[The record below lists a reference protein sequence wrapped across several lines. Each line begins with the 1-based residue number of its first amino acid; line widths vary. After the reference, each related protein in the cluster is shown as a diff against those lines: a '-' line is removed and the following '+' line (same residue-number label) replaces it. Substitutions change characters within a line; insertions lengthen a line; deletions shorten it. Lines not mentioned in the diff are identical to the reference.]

1 MKKRIPLLLSFTSV
15 ILLSCTPET
24 VMSLM
29 SESESSSAPTTGSVT
44 DCPPS
49 SPDSSYTSL
58 SSSEER
64 HASGNQTAFFKGG
77 ESVSVKIILTNEALY
92 DLSRY
97 GGDTD
102 TYKHKYDDVYFP
114 CTFIATVGEER
125 YVYYDV
131 GVRMKGATSRRQ
143 IADASGNISQ
153 TCHFKICFKATF
165 DDSLYDLTQF
175 TKYKHTWTSSAKEA
189 RKDRRF
195 FGMEKID
202 FKYLPRNDAAY
213 NGKTYSQEIYSYDL
227 FRQYN
232 IPAPYARWV
241 NFTIQSGSTQRTFKY
256 EAVEAIDKR
265 FLKRALGDKDGDLYK
280 CTQVIGTTT
289 SSGGGWG
296 GGWGGTQDVKYAD
309 FDRDGAVTTS
319 LDENGYANGTRIAN
333 GKIGVEDNYGEY
345 HPVYSLKT
353 NDSGGENSDF
363 TNMAELIN
371 VCYSCC
377 EKGAPLSLLESKL
390 DLTEW
395 LNYCAV
401 SYVVGNYD
409 DFRNNSNNYYIYFR
423 STDNKAVI
431 IPYDYDYSLGLTKE
445 SSVYNHIATDGP
457 FTNKTSHS
465 TINISIFKDT
475 IITNNNLSYY
485 NTGETTQKTM
495 QATYKNKIKEISD
508 NGALDYQQ
516 TYIPFISGLP
526 DGATS
531 VSDESDIVS
540 RYMTAKK
547 GVIDAL
553 N

>member
-1 MKKRIPLLLSFTSV
+1 MTKTETS
-15 ILLSCTPET
+15 I
-24 VMSLM
+24 
-29 SESESSSAPTTGSVT
+29 SAP
-44 DCPPS
+44 
-49 SPDSSYTSL
+49 
-58 SSSEER
+58 
-64 HASGNQTAFFKGG
+64 K
-77 ESVSVKIILTNEALY
+77 
-92 DLSRY
+92 
-97 GGDTD
+97 
-102 TYKHKYDDVYFP
+102 
-114 CTFIATVGEER
+114 
-125 YVYYDV
+125 
-131 GVRMKGATSRRQ
+131 
-143 IADASGNISQ
+143 
-153 TCHFKICFKATF
+153 
-165 DDSLYDLTQF
+165 
-175 TKYKHTWTSSAKEA
+175 
-189 RKDRRF
+189 
-195 FGMEKID
+195 
-202 FKYLPRNDAAY
+202 
-213 NGKTYSQEIYSYDL
+213 
-227 FRQYN
+227 
-232 IPAPYARWV
+232 
-241 NFTIQSGSTQRTFKY
+241 

-495 QATYKNKIKEISD
+495 QTTYKNKIKEISD

>member
-1 MKKRIPLLLSFTSV
+1 MRNKGAFILSFFPL
-15 ILLSCTPET
+15 ILSSCTPEAFT
-24 VMSLM
+24 S
-29 SESESSSAPTTGSVT
+29 SASGFSTADSTSSNSSSSTAIL
-44 DCPPS
+44 PS
-49 SPDSSYTSL
+49 TSY
-58 SSSEER
+58 EEKQ
-64 HASGNQTAFFKGG
+64 ASGKQETFFKGG
-77 ESVSVKIILTNEALY
+77 DSVNIRIILSNEALY

-97 GGDTD
+97 GGDTN

-114 CTFIATVGEER
+114 CTFVATVGDKT
-125 YVYYDV
+125 YAYNDV

-143 IADASGNISQ
+143 IANSKGKISQ
-153 TCHFKICFKATF
+153 SCHLKVSFKATF
-165 DDSLYDLTQF
+165 DSELYDLSQF
-175 TKYKHTWTSSAKEA
+175 SKYKHTWTSAQKET

-195 FGMEKID
+195 FGMENID

-232 IPAPYARWV
+232 VPTPYARWV
-241 NFTIQSGSTQRTFKY
+241 NFTIQSESSERTFKY
-256 EAVEAIDKR
+256 EAIEAIDKR
-265 FLKRALGDKDGDLYK
+265 FLKRVFGEKDGDLYK
-280 CTQVIGTTT
+280 CTQVIGNTT
-289 SSGGGWG
+289 SVGGWG
-296 GGWGGTQDVKYAD
+296 GAVEDVKYAD

-319 LDENGYANGTRIAN
+319 YDSNGYANGTRVAK
-333 GKIGVEDNYGEY
+333 GKIGVESNFDDY

-353 NDSGGENSDF
+353 NDSAGENSDF
-363 TNMAELIN
+363 SKMADLIN

-401 SYVVGNYD
+401 SYVIGNYD

-423 STDNKAVI
+423 SSDNKAVF

-445 SSVYNHIATDGP
+445 SSVYTHIAKDGP
-457 FTNKTSHS
+457 FSANTSHS
-465 TINISIFKDT
+465 TISISLFKDT
-475 IITNNNLSYY
+475 IITNRNLSYY
-485 NTGETTQKTM
+485 NTGETTQRTM
-495 QATYKNKIKEISD
+495 QITYQRKIKEITN

-516 TYIPFISGLP
+516 TYIPFISGLT

-531 VSDESDIVS
+531 VSDESNIVS
-540 RYMTAKK
+540 KYMTDKK